1 MDSTL
6 ARVPRALH
14 LFIMEITLTTPAI
27 LFPAVSLL
35 MLAYTNRFLA
45 IASIIRVL
53 HNRYKAEGSVV
64 VRRQIENLRARLGLI
79 RKMQTFGIMSLFACI
94 LSVIVLF
101 LGQLLLGEILFG
113 LSLGLMLAS
122 LIYCLREIYL
132 SGRALEIEMED
143 MEK

>member
-1 MDSTL
+1 
-6 ARVPRALH
+6 
-14 LFIMEITLTTPAI
+14 MEITLTTPAI

-53 HNRYKAEGSVV
+53 NSRYKAEGSIV

-79 RKMQTFGIMSLFACI
+79 RKMQSFGILSLFACI
-94 LSVIVLF
+94 LSVVVLF
-101 LGQLLLGEILFG
+101 LGQLILGKILFG
-113 LSLGLMLAS
+113 FSLGLMLIS
-122 LIYCLREIYL
+122 LLYCLMEIHL

>member
-64 VRRQIENLRARLGLI
+64 IRRQIENLRARLGLI

>member
-6 ARVPRALH
+6 ARIPRAVH

-53 HNRYKAEGSVV
+53 HSRYKAEGSVV
-64 VRRQIENLRARLGLI
+64 VRRQIENARTTWLI
-79 RKMQTFGIMSLFACI
+79 RKMQTFGILSLFACI
-94 LSVIVLF
+94 LSVIVF
-101 LGQLLLGEILFG
+101 
-113 LSLGLMLAS
+113 S
-122 LIYCLREIYL
+122 
-132 SGRALEIEMED
+132 SGS
-143 MEK
+143 

>member
-6 ARVPRALH
+6 ARIPRAVH

-53 HNRYKAEGSVV
+53 HSRYKAEGSVV

-79 RKMQTFGIMSLFACI
+79 RKMQTFGILSLFACI
-94 LSVIVLF
+94 LSVVVIF
-101 LGQLLLGEILFG
+101 LGQLILGKILFG
-113 LSLGLMLAS
+113 LSLGLMLIS
-122 LIYCLREIYL
+122 LLYCLMEIHL

-143 MEK
+143 MER

>member
-1 MDSTL
+1 MNSTL
-6 ARVPRALH
+6 VRIPRAVH

-53 HNRYKAEGSVV
+53 HSRYKAEGSVV

-79 RKMQTFGIMSLFACI
+79 RKMQTFGILSLFACI

-101 LGQLLLGEILFG
+101 LGQLILGKILFG
-113 LSLGLMLAS
+113 LSLGLMLTS
-122 LIYCLREIYL
+122 LLYCLMEIYL

>member
-1 MDSTL
+1 MDSKL
-6 ARVPRALH
+6 ARVPRAVH
-14 LFIMEITLTTPAI
+14 LLIMEITLTTPAI

>member
-6 ARVPRALH
+6 VGILIALH
-14 LFIMEITLTTPAI
+14 LNIMEITLTTPAI

-53 HNRYKAEGSVV
+53 HSRYKAEGSVV

-79 RKMQTFGIMSLFACI
+79 RKMQTFGILSLFACI
-94 LSVIVLF
+94 LSVVVLF
-101 LGQLLLGEILFG
+101 LGQLILGKILFG
-113 LSLGLMLAS
+113 LSLGLMQIS
-122 LIYCLREIYL
+122 LLYCLMEIHL

>member
-64 VRRQIENLRARLGLI
+64 IRRQIENLRARLGLI

-101 LGQLLLGEILFG
+101 LGQLVLGEILFG
-113 LSLGLMLAS
+113 LSLGLMLTS
-122 LIYCLREIYL
+122 LIYCLREIHL